1 MSVNRVLMSII
12 SAIVLHYTTNAATED
27 EEYLLS
33 YKATY
38 VMKNWDG
45 TDMIPTCHKNLVSA
59 PMTDTDELNYSFS
72 ERMHRS
78 YSAPDIFVFTE
89 LTQNDIPLVGI
100 EKPAMFLCSD
110 FILDKGP
117 SYPYSDLD
125 LIASTDK

>member
-1 MSVNRVLMSII
+1 MQ
-12 SAIVLHYTTNAATED
+12 YTTNAATED

-33 YKATY
+33 YQATY

-59 PMTDTDELNYSFS
+59 PMTDTDELNYSFLRKQ
-72 ERMHRS
+72 ERS
-78 YSAPDIFVFTE
+78 YSAPEIFIFTE

-100 EKPAMFLCSD
+100 EKQAMFLFSD
-110 FILDKGP
+110 FILEKGP